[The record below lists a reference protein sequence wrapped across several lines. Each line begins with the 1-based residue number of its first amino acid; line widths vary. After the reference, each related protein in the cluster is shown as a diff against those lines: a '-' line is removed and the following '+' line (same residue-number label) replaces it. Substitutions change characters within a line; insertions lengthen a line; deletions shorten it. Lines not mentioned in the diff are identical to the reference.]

1 LGFARRLE
9 THYEILDINQILREV
24 LGFLEKEAEDRNV
37 RIELDLAEELPKI
50 HSDQG
55 QLEQVFLN
63 LISNAL
69 AAVQDHEGR
78 IQIRT
83 WEINDNT
90 LAMSIDDNGCGMS
103 NETLRHI
110 FEPFFTT
117 KKGYGTGLGLSITYG
132 IIKKLG
138 GDIKVASEEGVGS
151 TFTVYLPVKY
161 GNVEGTV

>member
-1 LGFARRLE
+1 
-9 THYEILDINQILREV
+9 V
-24 LGFLEKEAEDRNV
+24 
-37 RIELDLAEELPKI
+37 

-63 LISNAL
+63 LLSNAL
-69 AAVQDHEGR
+69 AAVQDREGR
-78 IQIRT
+78 IHIRS
-83 WEINDNT
+83 WEINENT
-90 LAMSIDDNGCGMS
+90 LGVSIDDNGCGMA

-138 GDIKVASEEGVGS
+138 GDIKVASEEGIGS
-151 TFTVYLPVKY
+151 TFTIYLPVKTGSFE
-161 GNVEGTV
+161 GNV